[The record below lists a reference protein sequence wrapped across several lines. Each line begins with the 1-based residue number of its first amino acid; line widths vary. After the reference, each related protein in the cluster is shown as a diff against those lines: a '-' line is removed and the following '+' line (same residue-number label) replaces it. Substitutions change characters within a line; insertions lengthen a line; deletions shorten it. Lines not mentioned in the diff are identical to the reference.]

1 MIDIQKYSVPEKIS
15 EARKWEILSFAQEAV
30 VSAIQ
35 RRPASTSDEWS
46 YAALPCTPSF
56 PTCRDFFTKAIF
68 ITNIEHCCNK
78 NQIRSTKQEGQVDI
92 KILWW
97 GESRKLSF
105 SLIWP
110 LSWLPANR
118 KNLFL
123 PRDFRGPQNISE
135 HMLFSCWLISF
146 FSGLSLALNKGGCDW
161 HVSQTRY
168 TPLVEV
174 NQAIKAW
181 SF

>member
-1 MIDIQKYSVPEKIS
+1 MLYQDLKLKQQHYWPPMIDIQEYSVPEKIS

-35 RRPASTSDEWS
+35 RRPVSTSDEWS
-46 YAALPCTPSF
+46 YAALPCTTSF

-118 KNLFL
+118 KNLFFERFQRTTKHFRTYVVFL
-123 PRDFRGPQNISE
+123 LTDF
-135 HMLFSCWLISF
+135 F
-146 FSGLSLALNKGGCDW
+146 F
-161 HVSQTRY
+161 
-168 TPLVEV
+168 
-174 NQAIKAW
+174 
-181 SF
+181 